1 MNKLAIALAVTA
13 VILAVIIINM
23 DLSTTGVAS
32 DPDNQ
37 TALMSLTSAA
47 DPAAVAYAVMPDP
60 TVSPARIPLDSN
72 REWYTKEEILGAFGP
87 APTPLPDN
95 DVTTVRV
102 ESGGKAY
109 PYPNGSMAYYTDYA
123 GARDPTT
130 DQIIAFL
137 ATNDA
142 YKQHTL
148 SDGKFVCVNFA
159 VMLHDRAESCGI
171 RTYLASVLFTSGPS
185 SSTGHMIN
193 AFNTTDAG
201 WVYVDASD
209 AGWILIGPLKEG
221 DKYRG
226 TFMNN
231 QDGKWGFF
239 RTETGNIVGS
249 VETI

>member
-13 VILAVIIINM
+13 AILAVIIINM
-23 DLSTTGVAS
+23 DLSTIGLAS
-32 DPDNQ
+32 GPDDN
-37 TALMSLTSAA
+37 TALLSLTSS
-47 DPAAVAYAVMPDP
+47 DSSAAVAHAATPDP
-60 TVSPARIPLDSN
+60 TMSPTRTPLDID
-72 REWYTKEEILGAFGP
+72 REWYTKEEIIGAFGP
-87 APTPLPDN
+87 APTPLPGN
-95 DVTTVRV
+95 DTTTVRV

-109 PYPNGSMAYYTDYA
+109 PYPNGSIAYYTDYA

-130 DQIIAFL
+130 EQIIAFL
-137 ATNDA
+137 TTDDM

-209 AGWILIGPLKEG
+209 NGWILIGPLREG

-226 TFMNN
+226 TFMKS